1 MTRASAQA
9 LVMWFLRLAI
19 GLGVAAILATPLSF
33 AVEGRSWV
41 GSLGVALLIV
51 GSFTLLMAF
60 AGHSPG
66 MRLGTQPAFLAG
78 MFPRLA
84 RQTGNA
90 YPRTRVSDS
99 AIFFLTGVSLL
110 VAGLMLV

>member
-1 MTRASAQA
+1 VTRAIASALVAWMTR
-9 LVMWFLRLAI
+9 LT
-19 GLGVAAILATPLSF
+19 LGVVVAAALATLLSF
-33 AVEGRSWV
+33 AVEGRSWT

-66 MRLGTQPAFLAG
+66 MRLGTQPAYLAS
-78 MFPRLA
+78 MFPGLA
-84 RQTGNA
+84 RRIGDE

-99 AIFFLTGVSLL
+99 AVFFLTGVTLLAGGLLL
-110 VAGLMLV
+110 V